1 MVQIQQRP
9 TEIQMFL
16 FIFDFQK
23 FLYVKCLKSFS
34 FFLSFHYHCSY
45 FKMCIFY
52 LFIYYSVYQFSWYT
66 VGSLQHFAAFL
77 INLLYQIKCACMYVC
92 MYARM
97 HTTATAC
104 GTLPHAHLAIPLACK
119 IRLALLVV
127 NSVKLHLTAC
137 KCNLSP
143 KKYSNC
149 FLFTSPLSTVW
160 MAL

>member
-1 MVQIQQRP
+1 
-9 TEIQMFL
+9 MFL

-34 FFLSFHYHCSY
+34 FFLSVHYHCWC

-97 HTTATAC
+97 HTTARAC
-104 GTLPHAHLAIPLACK
+104 GTLPHAHLATPLACK

-127 NSVKLHLTAC
+127 NSVKLYLTAY

>member
-1 MVQIQQRP
+1 
-9 TEIQMFL
+9 MFL

-92 MYARM
+92 MLEC
-97 HTTATAC
+97 TQL
-104 GTLPHAHLAIPLACK
+104 TLPHAHLATPLACK

-127 NSVKLHLTAC
+127 NSVKLYLTAC